1 MLPET
6 FQAPHLVLTGFALPT
21 GSRLL
26 TTAVGL
32 VTLALVMK
40 LPSAY
45 FQPNFMLRWL
55 SFMPQLKTLSIAF
68 SFPVSNRDVERQ
80 LMITPITTHVAS
92 EPSLV
97 LFPRCQRIHGGVVR
111 QITTPRLEK
120 LSIQF
125 FKQLK
130 FSLPRLLHYMHTT
143 ENLRFNR
150 AEFRFYAY
158 EIRVEVYPDEE
169 AEYAVSMNV
178 TCWHLDWEVLS
189 YFDHVFTGCD
199 A

>member
-1 MLPET
+1 MSLPNLRW
-6 FQAPHLVLTGFALPT
+6 FYFRGV
-21 GSRLL
+21 
-26 TTAVGL
+26 
-32 VTLALVMK
+32 
-40 LPSAY
+40 SAY
-45 FQPNFMLRWL
+45 M
-55 SFMPQLKTLSIAF
+55 
-68 SFPVSNRDVERQ
+68 E
-80 LMITPITTHVAS
+80 
-92 EPSLV
+92 
-97 LFPRCQRIHGGVVR
+97 GVVR

-130 FSLPRLLHYMHTT
+130 FSLPRLLHYMDTT

-178 TCWHLDWEVLS
+178 ICWHLDWQVSSVAQIFDSLS
-189 YFDHVFTGCD
+189 QIFSTVEHL
-199 A
+199 ALELR